1 MFRDTNEIWGSDDD
15 TDIEYI
21 YQYLLYTL
29 NTTFLTPN
37 QIREGWL
44 KHIKP
49 AEENY
54 LWVSNQKAYD
64 LMRDGMFPPQTGD
77 PNFNEFYEM
86 IDAQLTTEIFGLFA
100 PTRPDVAVKIA
111 HLPIQTTARQEAEEI
126 SKFYVIMHSLAS
138 LNTKKQ

>member
-1 MFRDTNEIWGSDDD
+1 MEHDGNRIRNSIPASYSKSSCIKRTNNSIWEEENTSSLSPIIDFVFKDTNEIWGSDDD

-54 LWVSNQKAYD
+54 LWVSNQKAYEKLD
-64 LMRDGMFPPQTGD
+64 
-77 PNFNEFYEM
+77 
-86 IDAQLTTEIFGLFA
+86 
-100 PTRPDVAVKIA
+100 
-111 HLPIQTTARQEAEEI
+111 
-126 SKFYVIMHSLAS
+126 
-138 LNTKKQ
+138 